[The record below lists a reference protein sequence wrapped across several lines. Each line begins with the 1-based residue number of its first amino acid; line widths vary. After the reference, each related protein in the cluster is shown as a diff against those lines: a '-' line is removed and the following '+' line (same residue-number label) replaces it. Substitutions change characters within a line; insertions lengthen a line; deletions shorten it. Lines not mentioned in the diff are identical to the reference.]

1 MKTIK
6 IKIEDK
12 EDFEIKVEDEDIL
25 TLLKSLWAFSK

>member
-12 EDFEIKVEDEDIL
+12 KEFEIKVEDEDLSTVLKIL
-25 TLLKSLWAFSK
+25 WVFSK